1 MCFRA
6 INVDVRVEE
15 ASSHGRADMVV
26 HIEGQVFIFE
36 FKMARSKDGVEAI
49 LDAAFTQMRE
59 RGYADKYLHG
69 AKSVYLVGVACG
81 REARNL
87 LEVRAEQAGR

>member
-6 INVDVRVEE
+6 ICVDLRVED

-26 HIEGQVFIFE
+26 LTGRQVFVLE
-36 FKMARSKDGVEAI
+36 FKMAEGNDDTAAA
-49 LDAAFTQMRE
+49 LDAAITQMRE
-59 RGYADKYLHG
+59 RGYAEKYRDRGEPVHLIG
-69 AKSVYLVGVACG
+69 LVCG

-87 LEVRAEQAGR
+87 LEIRAEPA